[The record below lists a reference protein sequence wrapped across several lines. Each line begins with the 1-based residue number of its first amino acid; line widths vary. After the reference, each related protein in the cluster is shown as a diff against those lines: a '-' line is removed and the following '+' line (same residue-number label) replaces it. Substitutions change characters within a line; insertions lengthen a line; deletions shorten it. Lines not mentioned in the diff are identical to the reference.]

1 MSIIT
6 DTGMIIVIVLK
17 VRISS
22 IAIVV
27 VVMFTILFQVGS
39 PDVMGTRGPSFI

>member
-1 MSIIT
+1 MSIIS
-6 DTGMIIVIVLK
+6 DIGMIIVIVLELR
-17 VRISS
+17 VSS

-27 VVMFTILFQVGS
+27 MFTLLFQVGS